1 MKIGLICPYNLALGG
16 AVQEIVKESA
26 RELRRL
32 GHDAVII
39 TPTPQQGERYDNGCR
54 IIYLGKAVDS
64 KALGTVAQVSVSVRP
79 HEIEDML
86 EREQFDILHMHE
98 PWVPLLNGQIL
109 ARATCPVVATF
120 HAKLPD
126 SAAAKALTAFGRP
139 YTVPPL
145 KYLDA
150 IVAVSEAAA
159 EHVRLLTKQPVYIIP
174 NAVMIEDFR
183 PKTPVKPNAKKTLLY
198 VGRLEERKGVA
209 HLIAAYKQLRET
221 DKNVRLIIAGDGVQ
235 RAELEEM
242 VQYEDINDV
251 TFLGY
256 ISDAKKKQLMRS
268 VDLFVAPAVF
278 GESFGIVIIE
288 ALASGQVLV
297 VGDNEG
303 YRSVMRELGQI
314 SLVDPTDVAQ
324 FADRMHLLLHDEE
337 LRKVYTRW
345 AARYIEQFDY
355 KIVTAQYVT
364 LYEQVLEHS
373 KQSPTLTRRTRTAR
387 KRLSY
392 DIEA

>member
-1 MKIGLICPYNLALGG
+1 
-16 AVQEIVKESA
+16 
-26 RELRRL
+26 
-32 GHDAVII
+32 
-39 TPTPQQGERYDNGCR
+39 
-54 IIYLGKAVDS
+54 
-64 KALGTVAQVSVSVRP
+64 
-79 HEIEDML
+79 
-86 EREQFDILHMHE
+86 MHE

-109 ARATCPVVATF
+109 ARSLCPVVATF

-159 EHVRLLTKQPVYIIP
+159 EHVRLLTKEPVYIIP

-183 PKTPVKPNAKKTLLY
+183 PKITVRPNAKKTLLY

-235 RAELEEM
+235 RVELEEM
-242 VQYEDINDV
+242 VAYENIKGV

-256 ISDAKKKQLMRS
+256 VSDSKKKQLMRAA
-268 VDLFVAPAVF
+268 DLFVAPAVF

-303 YRSVMRELGQI
+303 YRSVMHELGQI

-324 FADRMHLLLHDEE
+324 FADRMQLLLHDEE
-337 LRKVYTRW
+337 LRAVYKRW
-345 AARYIEQFDY
+345 GARYIEQFDY

-364 LYEQVLEHS
+364 LYEQVLSHS
-373 KQSPTLTRRTRTAR
+373 KQPATLEQRRKTSR
-387 KRLSY
+387 KRIAY
-392 DIEA
+392 DIET